1 MQTGSSVEAS
11 HSYPFGRVVTRRGL
25 IQHVVGSSIMLLAA
39 ACSAPA
45 PVPAPTQ
52 APPATEAAA
61 APATSAPATSVP
73 APTQAPT
80 AVVGSATAAPAA
92 SASKPLPTFIASQ
105 AVKPDLRSPLK
116 GVDAGYLSYPRNP
129 PASVTEPPGRGG
141 VVNMLT
147 FQYTPPVAALD
158 QNAAL
163 QELNKRLGAEVH
175 LQLAPIADYPA
186 RLQTL
191 MAGDDLPDTIYFSAP
206 TTTPG
211 LAQFLK
217 SKCADLTPYLSGDA
231 VKDYP
236 NLAAF
241 PTDAWKV
248 GVYGN
253 SLYGVP
259 IVYSTLY
266 RVFWAHQE
274 LLEQAGVGMPK
285 DTDDFKRVLQQITN
299 PQAGQWGI
307 GVDPDT
313 GLGVTTWLEGTWFGA
328 PNNWRLDAG
337 GKLLKDRE
345 TDEYKVAVAYT
356 RDLYAAGYFHPNDV
370 TGNNAQG
377 KTDFA
382 GRKVAF
388 RWDGAASSV
397 QFWDQSAAAD
407 PPGKLRITP
416 PFSAP
421 AAKAAFPLGIS
432 SGGFSALKQGSP
444 DRIREVLRILNFLA
458 APFGTKEHLLV
469 NYGAPDVDY
478 TLDPN
483 GSPILNDRGKAEVTP
498 SWTFVVRAT
507 PVLFNPKS
515 SDFARVLQADQVPN
529 IQAGVADPTLGLYSE
544 TLALKGATA
553 EQPFLDGVTDVVLGR
568 RPLTD
573 FDQLVKD
580 WRDAG
585 GDQIRNELEHSLA
598 ASA

>member
-1 MQTGSSVEAS
+1 MGSSA
-11 HSYPFGRVVTRRGL
+11 VV
-25 IQHVVGSSIMLLAA
+25 LAA

-45 PVPAPTQ
+45 PTQ
-52 APPATEAAA
+52 APPTAAA
-61 APATSAPATSVP
+61 ATAVPTTGTAATNSTATPVVTSAAAAVP
-73 APTQAPT
+73 T
-80 AVVGSATAAPAA
+80 A
-92 SASKPLPTFIASQ
+92 SASKVLPTFIQSQ
-105 AVKPDLRSPLK
+105 AVTPDLPPPLT
-116 GVDAGYLSYPRNP
+116 GVDAGYLSYPRTP
-129 PASVTEPPGRGG
+129 PASVTDTPGRGS
-141 VVNMLT
+141 VVSMLT

-175 LQLAPIADYPA
+175 LELAPIADYPQ

-191 MAGDDLPDTIYFSAP
+191 MAGNDLPDTIYFSAP

-248 GVYGN
+248 GVYGS

-274 LLEQAGVGMPK
+274 LLDKAGLGFAK
-285 DTDDFKRVLQQITN
+285 DTDDFKRILQQVTDA
-299 PQAGQWGI
+299 QAGQWGI
-307 GVDPDT
+307 GVDPGV
-313 GLGVTTWLEGTWFGA
+313 GLGVGTWLEGMWFGA

-337 GKLLKDRE
+337 GKLVKDRE
-345 TDEYKVAVAYT
+345 ADEYRAAVAYT
-356 RDLYAAGYFHPNDV
+356 RDLYAAGVFHPNDV

-416 PFSAP
+416 PFSA
-421 AAKAAFPLGIS
+421 AGAKATFPLGLS

-444 DRIREVLRILNFLA
+444 DRIKEVLRIMNFLA
-458 APFGTKEHLLV
+458 APFGAQEHLLI
-469 NYGAPDVDY
+469 NYGLRDVDH
-478 TLDPN
+478 TLDPSGN
-483 GSPILNDRGKAEVTP
+483 PILTDRGTSEITP
-498 SWTFVVRAT
+498 SWSFVVRPT
-507 PVLFNPKS
+507 PVLFDPKS
-515 SDFARVLQADQVPN
+515 ADFARVLQADQVPN
-529 IQAGVADPTLGLYSE
+529 IQAGLADPTLGLYSE

-553 EQPFLDGVTDVVLGR
+553 EQPFLDGLTDVVLGR
-568 RPLTD
+568 RPMTD

-580 WRDAG
+580 WRSAG
-585 GDQIRNELEHSLA
+585 GDQIRGELEQSLA
-598 ASA
+598 GTA